1 MPTSFTSTHLPWRI
15 SAPAGKADAI
25 ANHCFYMI
33 AMEKWPPGAR
43 LPSVRQLEAE
53 WSVNRLTVLK
63 AYGSL
68 TVRGLVYHKPNGS
81 YYVTEQQPERGF
93 ARDRIEIENLHA
105 EITRKIRGETDL
117 SPVGVLRM
125 LAKITEFDLREHP
138 EAAFVECSKA
148 QAADHAREIL
158 ERLHIPVAPLTLE
171 EIGGKKLRLPPH
183 VKTVLTTSFHLDELV
198 SLRAEGIEVIALPI
212 EIAPELRAELESI
225 GRQIVF
231 LESDTHLLAGR
242 TATDAVWM
250 MGIENPM
257 VEVVSEIGDFLDDYF
272 ESSKADS
279 ANTLFLVP
287 QKEWGHLDPKWH
299 GHFAVRAISCR
310 LCEAAWPIVGDVL
323 RIPFGAS
330 V

>member
-1 MPTSFTSTHLPWRI
+1 MATPHTSTHLPWRI

-33 AMEKWPPGAR
+33 AMGKWTPGAR

-68 TVRGLVYHKPNGS
+68 AERGLVHHRPNGS
-81 YYVTEQQPERGF
+81 YYVAEHLPRRDF
-93 ARDRIEIENLHA
+93 VRDRIEIENLHA
-105 EITRKIRGETDL
+105 EITRKIKSETDL
-117 SPVGVLRM
+117 SPIGVLRM
-125 LAKITEFDLREHP
+125 LARITESDLGEHP
-138 EAAFVECSKA
+138 EVAFVECSKA

-158 ERLHIPVAPLTLE
+158 ERLHIPVAPVTLE
-171 EIGGKKLRLPPH
+171 EMRGKKLRLPPQI
-183 VKTVLTTSFHLDELV
+183 KTVLTTSFHLDELV
-198 SLRAEGIEVIALPI
+198 SLKAEGIDVVALPI
-212 EIAPELRAELESI
+212 EIAPELLAELKGT

-231 LESDTHLLAGR
+231 LEPDTDLARR

-250 MGIENPM
+250 MGIENPR
-257 VEVVSEIGDFLDDYF
+257 VEVVAEIGDFLGVYF

-279 ANTLFLVP
+279 ADTLFLVP
-287 QKEWGHLDPKWH
+287 QKEWQHLDPKWH
-299 GHFAVRAISCR
+299 GHYAVRPISCR
-310 LCEAAWPIVGDVL
+310 LSETAWPIVGDVL

>member
-1 MPTSFTSTHLPWRI
+1 MSTSFTSTHLPWRI
-15 SAPAGKADAI
+15 SAPAGKADTI

-33 AMEKWPPGAR
+33 AMGKWAPGAR

-63 AYGSL
+63 AYRSL
-68 TVRGLVYHKPNGS
+68 AARGLVYHKPNGS
-81 YYVTEQQPERGF
+81 YYVAEQLPKRDF
-93 ARDRIEIENLHA
+93 VRDRIEIENLHA
-105 EITRKIRGETDL
+105 EITRTIRSETDL
-117 SPVGVLRM
+117 SPVGVLRT
-125 LAKITEFDLREHP
+125 LAKITESDLGEHP
-138 EAAFVECSKA
+138 EVAFVECSKA

-158 ERLHIPVAPLTLE
+158 ERLHIPIAPLTLE
-171 EIGGKKLRLPPH
+171 EIRGKRLRLPPH

-198 SLRAEGIEVIALPI
+198 SLRAEGIEVVALPI
-212 EIAPELRAELESI
+212 EIAPELLAELESI
-225 GRQIVF
+225 GRQVVF
-231 LESDTHLLAGR
+231 LEPDTDLARR

-250 MGIENPM
+250 MGIESPR

-279 ANTLFLVP
+279 ADTLFLIP
-287 QKEWGHLDPKWH
+287 QKEWRHLDPRWH
-299 GHFAVRAISCR
+299 GHYAVRAISCR